1 MEPVA
6 WRPAQGEKPSGHKKR
21 AGRAGLRGKRGRRT
35 SDPVGWVDL
44 MHLVDCTNEVVSV
57 KKPPLSLDYAMTDGL
72 DTPACPR
79 EKKVRQAR
87 KRRMRS
93 RKTE

>member
-6 WRPAQGEKPSGHKKR
+6 WRPAQGEKPSGHEKR

-35 SDPVGWVDL
+35 SDPVAWVDL

-72 DTPACPR
+72 RHPR
-79 EKKVRQAR
+79 LSKGKKKV
-87 KRRMRS
+87 K
-93 RKTE
+93 